1 MKSFLWLLFLL
12 TLPPCLAQAL
22 PFLHPVFTSDMVIQ
36 RDVSVPVWGW
46 TTPGASITVAISGES
61 KQAISDTD
69 GRWEVHLT
77 PLPVGGPHSLSISGP
92 QNVTLTNIMVGD
104 VWLCS
109 GQSNME
115 RQLTVGNILNGAA
128 EAADSINYP
137 NIRQLKV
144 SNATAKTPQLS
155 LPEGNAAWKVANPT
169 NISGFSAVAYF
180 MARSLYQE
188 NNIPMGILNI
198 SWGGTRHAPWMS
210 PSAAAS
216 IADLSQEVYD
226 LPELATL
233 DPITTPCVN
242 YNAMIAPVVGFPV
255 RGIIWYQGESS
266 VSLAD
271 QYHLALPTLLNDW
284 RASFGGPTLPMVII
298 QLSNYSNASTVPAKV
313 FDTWPIIREA
323 QLLTAQTLGNAGL
336 VCTID
341 VGDSASPADIH
352 PKNKQD
358 VGKRTARVLSQLAYG
373 ATETGQ
379 GPLFTHA
386 VVENGN
392 SIRCH
397 FSNVGEGLMVGSK
410 TPNST
415 DAVQESLEGTL
426 FGFALTAKANAT
438 AEADWKQAVAVID
451 PTTNTVVVTSPDV
464 PAPLHVRYAWA
475 TNPHNY
481 AQDKACNLYS
491 KITDGNGGV
500 IDGLPA
506 SPFRSDSKVW
516 LKVNSGTGSTTVT
529 TPKVPGSTVTITA
542 NPAPAGQEFAGWAGT
557 TSALA
562 NPASAS
568 TTATLMD
575 AYTSVRALYR
585 FTNPPQNLSVG
596 IFENET
602 SLSWASV
609 SGAKYSVYR
618 SENGGP
624 LVKIA
629 GGLIANTFSETAIN
643 PAASYAYSVTN
654 DLLGTSSD
662 PATAMQALPF
672 QISSFDTASDTA
684 TLRFPSI
691 IGKNYFIERSS
702 DLISWSPLGDIISG
716 SGSEIQLQDSLP
728 GPKAFYRAN
737 AY

>member
-1 MKSFLWLLFLL
+1 
-12 TLPPCLAQAL
+12 
-22 PFLHPVFTSDMVIQ
+22 MVIQ
-36 RDVSVPVWGW
+36 RDVSVPIWGW
-46 TTPGASITVAISGES
+46 TTPGTSITVVLNGES
-61 KQAISDTD
+61 KQSVSDAS
-69 GRWEVHLT
+69 GRWEVCLT
-77 PLPVGGPHSLSISGP
+77 PLPAGGPHTLSISGP
-92 QNVTLTNIMVGD
+92 QNVTLTNVMIGD

-115 RQLTVGNILNGAA
+115 RQLTAGNILNGAA

-155 LPEGNAAWKVANPT
+155 LPVGNAAWKVANPT

-210 PSAAAS
+210 PAAAAS
-216 IADLSQEVYD
+216 IADLSQEVYSLPD
-226 LPELATL
+226 LETL

-242 YNAMIAPVVGFPV
+242 YNAMISPVVGFPV

-266 VSLAD
+266 TSLAD

-284 RASFGGPTLPMVII
+284 RASFGGPTLPLVII
-298 QLSNYSNASTVPAKV
+298 QLSNYSNASTVPVKT

-323 QLLTAQTLGNAGL
+323 QLLTAQTLENAGM

-341 VGDSASPADIH
+341 AGDSASPADIH
-352 PKNKQD
+352 PKNKQT
-358 VGKRTARVLSQLAYG
+358 VGKRTARVVRQLAYG
-373 ATETGQ
+373 ASETGQ

-386 VVENGN
+386 VIENGN
-392 SIRCH
+392 SVRCH

-410 TPNST
+410 IPNST
-415 DAVQESLEGTL
+415 DAAQESVGGTL

-438 AEADWKQAVAVID
+438 AEADWKEATAIID
-451 PTTNTVVVTSPDV
+451 PATNTVVVTSPDV

-491 KITDGNGGV
+491 KITDINGSI

-506 SPFRSDSKVW
+506 SPFRSDSKAW

-529 TPKVPGSTVTITA
+529 TPKVPGSVVTITA
-542 NPAPAGQEFAGWAGT
+542 NPAPTGQEFARWTGT
-557 TSALA
+557 ISALT
-562 NPASAS
+562 NPTSAS
-568 TTATLMD
+568 TTATLTE
-575 AYTSVRALYR
+575 AYTSVRALYQ
-585 FTNPPQNLSVG
+585 FTTPPQNLSVG
-596 IFENET
+596 IFGNET
-602 SLSWASV
+602 WLSWSSV
-609 SGAKYSVYR
+609 PGAKYSVYR
-618 SENGGP
+618 SENGGS

-629 GGLIANTFSETAIN
+629 DGLISNTFSDAAIN
-643 PAASYAYSVTN
+643 QAVSYAYSVTN
-654 DLLGTSSD
+654 DLLETSSD
-662 PATAMQALPF
+662 LATPIDACPF
-672 QISSFDTASDTA
+672 QISSFDIAHGTA
-684 TLRFPSI
+684 TLTFPSV

-702 DLISWSPLGDIISG
+702 DLISWNPLGNIIPG
-716 SGSEIQLQDSLP
+716 SGHEIQIQDSLP
-728 GPKAFYRAN
+728 GPKVFYRAN